1 MNRITWYIFR
11 QLLGPLAFV
20 TITLTGVVWLTQSL
34 RFMDLMINR
43 GLSGTTLLYL
53 TLLLL
58 PHFLVLI
65 LPISIFCSVLFVYF
79 RLESDSELVVMS
91 STGISSWKLTQPAI
105 QLGLLITI
113 ILFTLTLYF
122 QPLGFRTFK
131 DKQFTFRHN
140 LAPVIGQEGVFNN
153 IINGVTVFVRERGPN
168 GELKG
173 LLVHDERD
181 LQRPISMIAKEGSFA
196 ILNDKPRFILENGTR
211 QEFRRDSNQLSLLY
225 FDRYIVNLERITPKP
240 QERWREGSERFLSEL
255 FDPGSKPDDIKNAKK
270 LNSEGHR
277 RIISPFYALA
287 LAMIAA
293 AAIISSNKNR
303 KNKWLIPV
311 FSGFCAILF
320 ELVGIGIFSIIPKTP
335 QLTPLVYLH
344 VVVTLIICVLI
355 ILRNPKLSLKN
366 S

>member
-20 TITLTGVVWLTQSL
+20 TITITGVVWLTQSL

-43 GLSGTTLLYL
+43 GLSGSTLLYL

-79 RLESDSELVVMS
+79 RLESDSELVVMR
-91 STGISSWKLTQPAI
+91 STGLSSWKLTQPAI
-105 QLGLLITI
+105 QLGLFVTLV
-113 ILFTLTLYF
+113 LFALTLYL

-140 LAPVIGQEGVFNN
+140 LGPVIGQEGVFNN

-168 GELKG
+168 GELRG
-173 LLVHDERD
+173 LLVHDERN
-181 LQRPISMIAKEGSFA
+181 LQHPISMIAKEGSFA
-196 ILNDKPRFILENGTR
+196 ILDGKPRFILENGTR
-211 QEFRRDSNQLSLLY
+211 QEFRRESNQLSLLY

-240 QERWREGSERFLSEL
+240 KERWREGSERFLPEL
-255 FDPGSKPDDIKNAKK
+255 FNPGSTPDDIKNSKK
-270 LNSEGHR
+270 LYSEGHR
-277 RIISPFYALA
+277 RLVLPFYALA
-287 LAMIAA
+287 LAMIATA
-293 AAIISSNKNR
+293 GILSSKNNR
-303 KNKWLIPV
+303 KNKWLLPII
-311 FSGFCAILF
+311 SGFCAIIF
-320 ELVGIGIFSIIPKTP
+320 ELIGIGIFSLIPQTP

-344 VVVTLIICVLI
+344 VIVTLIISGLVI
-355 ILRNPKLSLKN
+355 IRNPRLSTKI